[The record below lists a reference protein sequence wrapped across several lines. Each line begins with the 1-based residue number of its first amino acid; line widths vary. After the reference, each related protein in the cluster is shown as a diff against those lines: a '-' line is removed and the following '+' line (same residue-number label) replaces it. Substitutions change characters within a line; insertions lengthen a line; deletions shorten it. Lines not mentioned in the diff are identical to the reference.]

1 MPLGG
6 IGACR
11 SPLLGKKVSG
21 WLVLSLTGLESPNMR
36 NLISLFPMIW
46 VLTGFGNSI
55 SQHHKTSGSQSM
67 LSQLPPLWGKYA
79 RCSLLDLVLC
89 MSADAGSILCL
100 PALGQKSGIL
110 LICADRISVVL
121 HAPCGRDWGPF
132 GWVLMGLAGWQL
144 QQLGAVGYLS
154 TSQAW
159 SVSIDSYS

>member
-1 MPLGG
+1 MV
-6 IGACR
+6 
-11 SPLLGKKVSG
+11 SPVPYRPGK
-21 WLVLSLTGLESPNMR
+21 
-36 NLISLFPMIW
+36 
-46 VLTGFGNSI
+46 
-55 SQHHKTSGSQSM
+55 SQHEESHLLVPYDLGFDGVWKQHFPAPQDVWLTVSM
-67 LSQLPPLWGKYA
+67 LSQLPPLWDKYA